1 MHIATFIH
9 LHSSQLIC
17 THDGKSIYTLHSS
30 SIRSTNLYS
39 FHSSNRIDQKK
50 VLREPYLGMAVVE
63 RRWWRRRRPMKTAAV
78 VLEVRGVDSDG
89 GDRPKGVA
97 STAVVVTDG
106 VESG

>member
-1 MHIATFIH
+1 
-9 LHSSQLIC
+9 
-17 THDGKSIYTLHSS
+17 
-30 SIRSTNLYS
+30 
-39 FHSSNRIDQKK
+39 
-50 VLREPYLGMAVVE
+50 MAVVE

-106 VESG
+106 VESGWDLESFGMKSEMTWDGLLFIGSKISTVILI